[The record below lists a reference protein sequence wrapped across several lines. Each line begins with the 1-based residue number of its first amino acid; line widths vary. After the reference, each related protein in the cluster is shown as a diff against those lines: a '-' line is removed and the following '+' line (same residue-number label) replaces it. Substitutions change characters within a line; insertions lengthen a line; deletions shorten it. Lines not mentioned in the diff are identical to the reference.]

1 MEFDD
6 EIVKILLN
14 RIPDTDLWNQAAN
27 SADRETL
34 NAAQRQAQLRGDTF
48 IAESI
53 EPYIIAIIERD
64 NAIASTAIAIAEPQA
79 ITDDIAESQPLELT
93 EAESKLVS
101 IAARTHERIGKRKMA
116 DAIIKQLTITGLLE
130 IQRVRETKEYKG
142 LIVSDQ
148 NGKQV
153 IITCFEQY
161 CLLVEGRSLSAVKN
175 DLDNLKILGAEFIE
189 AMHSIGIGPGTMRS
203 LRAIPADE
211 RTELENAA
219 KTANRD
225 EFLELA
231 ESLIEKHLAE
241 KQKYTRRAETAEA
254 ELSASRQRVE
264 KYRNQVD
271 ELETERD
278 KRNAKPPTPNEETE
292 RLKLEL
298 TRFCEREKRAVS
310 AAIRSFT
317 KQLIEHTDSM
327 GQDQRNFV
335 AGLFCDIEIEF
346 AHLRIDFQIPER
358 PSRDAVP
365 EWMTPKEDAQS

>member
-1 MEFDD
+1 MSIDHATAK
-6 EIVKILLN
+6 KILSYL
-14 RIPDTDLWNQAAN
+14 PGTDNWFALIESSNL
-27 SADRETL
+27 ETL
-34 NAAQRQAQLRGDTF
+34 
-48 IAESI
+48 ESALKCAKLDGQTTYVEKI
-53 EPYIIAIIERD
+53 QPYIDALKQK
-64 NAIASTAIAIAEPQA
+64 STAIALTDESDDMDTAGEELILSPDETSRLTGTALMHEA
-79 ITDDIAESQPLELT
+79 IGRRKILNSL
-93 EAESKLVS
+93 SKL
-101 IAARTHERIGKRKMA
+101 
-116 DAIIKQLTITGLLE
+116 LTVTSLLE
-130 IQRVRETKEYKG
+130 IKNIKETKKYKG
-142 LIVSDQ
+142 LTVVDS
-148 NGKQV
+148 NGKLLTVRTFQ
-153 IITCFEQY
+153 QY
-161 CLLVEGRSLSAVKN
+161 CENVQGRSLASIDN
-175 DLDNLKILGAEFIE
+175 DLANLNELGTSFVSD
-189 AMHSIGIGPGTMRS
+189 MQTIGIGPATMRR
-203 LRAIPADE
+203 LRQIPAED
-211 RTELENAA
+211 RTELEKLAQE
-219 KTANRD
+219 KDKD
-225 EFLELA
+225 EFMEAA
-231 ESLIEKHLAE
+231 EVLID
-241 KQKYTRRAETAEA
+241 KYRNAKDKLKSRIESTEA
-254 ELSASRQRVE
+254 ELAASRQRVE

>member
-1 MEFDD
+1 M
-6 EIVKILLN
+6 N
-14 RIPDTDLWNQAAN
+14 MTQ
-27 SADRETL
+27 T
-34 NAAQRQAQLRGDTF
+34 
-48 IAESI
+48 
-53 EPYIIAIIERD
+53 
-64 NAIASTAIAIAEPQA
+64 
-79 ITDDIAESQPLELT
+79 
-93 EAESKLVS
+93 
-101 IAARTHERIGKRKMA
+101 
-116 DAIIKQLTITGLLE
+116 
-130 IQRVRETKEYKG
+130 
-142 LIVSDQ
+142 
-148 NGKQV
+148 
-153 IITCFEQY
+153 
-161 CLLVEGRSLSAVKN
+161 
-175 DLDNLKILGAEFIE
+175 
-189 AMHSIGIGPGTMRS
+189 IGIGPATMRR
-203 LRAIPADE
+203 LRQIPAED
-211 RTELENAA
+211 RTELEKLAQE
-219 KTANRD
+219 KDKD
-225 EFLELA
+225 EFMEAA
-231 ESLIEKHLAE
+231 EVLID
-241 KQKYTRRAETAEA
+241 KYRNAKDKLKSRIESTEA
-254 ELSASRQRVE
+254 ELAASRQRVE